1 MVNHESVHGGI
12 RRLVSPVPRLGT
24 SPSPTFFC
32 VEYRLSMLGR
42 YSLASRAGTE
52 ICFRDID
59 GRKTSPLGPS
69 SYFRGETVGEGTVV
83 G

>member
-1 MVNHESVHGGI
+1 
-12 RRLVSPVPRLGT
+12 
-24 SPSPTFFC
+24 
-32 VEYRLSMLGR
+32 MLGR